1 MNPCNKILSEACAL
15 GDWERIY
22 HCVTQRFANIDNVDH
37 CGITPLAWAAKFNKI
52 DVMEYLL
59 SLGAI
64 VDHRS
69 SVTSRTPL
77 QVACAYGNRNIQA
90 VALLLK
96 HGASLDLNCESDLK
110 DMRGTAL
117 NQAIICHYESKRLVK
132 MLKAHIQYHKEK
144 EMRGKNNIDDEYFY
158 DRNNVMR
165 SP

>member
-1 MNPCNKILSEACAL
+1 MTYLPNHLLPFQMLPGCAFQKL
-15 GDWERIY
+15 CQQKY
-22 HCVTQRFANIDNVDH
+22 
-37 CGITPLAWAAKFNKI
+37 
-52 DVMEYLL
+52 
-59 SLGAI
+59 
-64 VDHRS
+64 
-69 SVTSRTPL
+69 
-77 QVACAYGNRNIQA
+77 NRNIQA

-144 EMRGKNNIDDEYFY
+144 EMRGKNNIADEYFY